1 MFKRK
6 RTEIHVNHFELRISL
21 CIFDEC
27 IHSVQ
32 SLSCVRLC
40 EPMDYSMPG
49 FPVHCQHLELAQTHV
64 HWIID
69 AIHLILGRSLLLP
82 PFKRPSIRV
91 FLNESVLHIRWSK
104 YWSFSLSI
112 GPSNEYSGLTSFR
125 IEWLDLLAVQGTLE
139 SSATTQFKGINSSVL
154 SCHIHTWPQGKP

>member
-64 HWIID
+64 HWVGD
-69 AIHLILGRSLLLP
+69 AIQPCHPLLSPSP
-82 PFKRPSIRV
+82 PA
-91 FLNESVLHIRWSK
+91 
-104 YWSFSLSI
+104 FSLSQHQ
-112 GPSNEYSGLTSFR
+112 GLFQRVSSLHQVAKVLELQLQHQSFPR
-125 IEWLDLLAVQGTLE
+125 IFRTDFL
-139 SSATTQFKGINSSVL
+139 
-154 SCHIHTWPQGKP
+154 